1 MRRDALSSRLTRHPE
16 GKKAMRKRRRTC
28 TTIYLGSNDKRFEY
42 VTDGNVKLA
51 DSVTIER
58 WVVRLMA
65 CTKAWMRLD
74 ADGMRTIHGTRIEG
88 LLNIELQWLA
98 ELTKARTI
106 ESEAFSVDDDDDD
119 DVAKDLIEL
128 IVNKPVIRIGQNE
141 EAKVNVVVGNGNYTV
156 RSFNTAIATATV
168 SGELITV
175 KSGSQNG
182 ATTVEVMDGEG
193 VVANISVNVGVFE
206 LEVNEPE
213 VILEVAGEK
222 QLIVSMGNFSSNDEL
237 SYEVE
242 DETVVSM
249 VNTDQFRPFYTL
261 TGLKNGHTT
270 VTFTD
275 HKGKQAVVQVTVNPI
290 SIDVSN
296 LTPRVGVNNK
306 IMITVE
312 KGNGGYSLTAEDEE
326 IVAIQQVDDTR
337 FNLIGKK
344 AGITTVFVRDEA
356 EQELSLTVTVV
367 QADKVANLGS
377 GNYFKVPFE
386 YNGTADESL
395 KNLSTITFE
404 ARFNIESLNGNDNG
418 NARINT
424 VMGIEKKFLLRV
436 DVHKGGSNDEERFLQ
451 LAADDKGSIR
461 YEGSTKIETNK
472 WYDVAV
478 VLDNSKSGSE
488 RIALYVNGV
497 RETLQ
502 LSNGTPDDLKEINLT
517 SDFYIGQSDGKRRLN
532 GAISYARIWTK
543 ALSDQQISE
552 QSGKL
557 LSEDKDGM
565 VANWLFNNGNG
576 NTKTFVSLAGKS
588 FEAEAANIVSSWKT
602 DPILETSAP
611 TE

>member
-1 MRRDALSSRLTRHPE
+1 MCLLLLSVLSF
-16 GKKAMRKRRRTC
+16 A
-28 TTIYLGSNDKRFEY
+28 
-42 VTDGNVKLA
+42 VTG
-51 DSVTIER
+51 
-58 WVVRLMA
+58 
-65 CTKAWMRLD
+65 C
-74 ADGMRTIHGTRIEG
+74 
-88 LLNIELQWLA
+88 
-98 ELTKARTI
+98 
-106 ESEAFSVDDDDDD
+106 DDDDDD

-312 KGNGGYSLTAEDEE
+312 KGNGGYSLTAENEDLTSQIADARADIKLLEE
-326 IVAIQQVDDTR
+326 EKIQFQKDKETAERRAEKAETELKKLEDRREFLQPVMDNVSKEIKEYGMIKTFLPEATALERAVTYRDKKIKPLFIEMKNKIGAMAAQVKELTR
-337 FNLIGKK
+337 ERDKWKSKFQKK
-344 AGITTVFVRDEA
+344 KQEHENTKKELAEVQKDYQKLSGEKEILQGI
-356 EQELSLTVTVV
+356 
-367 QADKVANLGS
+367 ADR
-377 GNYFKVPFE
+377 
-386 YNGTADESL
+386 YN
-395 KNLSTITFE
+395 
-404 ARFNIESLNGNDNG
+404 R
-418 NARINT
+418 
-424 VMGIEKKFLLRV
+424 LLRMLGKDMV
-436 DVHKGGSNDEERFLQ
+436 ERLVQDDIRMQAELEAKKQKEQMPKKIGDRIQWARERSEEHNAQ
-451 LAADDKGSIR
+451 IKKNK
-461 YEGSTKIETNK
+461 TK
-472 WYDVAV
+472 Y
-478 VLDNSKSGSE
+478 
-488 RIALYVNGV
+488 R
-497 RETLQ
+497 
-502 LSNGTPDDLKEINLT
+502 
-517 SDFYIGQSDGKRRLN
+517 
-532 GAISYARIWTK
+532 
-543 ALSDQQISE
+543 
-552 QSGKL
+552 
-557 LSEDKDGM
+557 GM
-565 VANWLFNNGNG
+565 EL
-576 NTKTFVSLAGKS
+576 
-588 FEAEAANIVSSWKT
+588 
-602 DPILETSAP
+602 
-611 TE
+611 

>member
-1 MRRDALSSRLTRHPE
+1 MKRIYTYMCLLLLSVLSF
-16 GKKAMRKRRRTC
+16 A
-28 TTIYLGSNDKRFEY
+28 
-42 VTDGNVKLA
+42 VTG
-51 DSVTIER
+51 
-58 WVVRLMA
+58 
-65 CTKAWMRLD
+65 C
-74 ADGMRTIHGTRIEG
+74 
-88 LLNIELQWLA
+88 
-98 ELTKARTI
+98 
-106 ESEAFSVDDDDDD
+106 DDDDDD

-386 YNGTADESL
+386 YNGTADATFLTVDAGKMMYLAKFSAHRYWNEANTQVTKFDLYGYCQEGEPAKNGSL
-395 KNLSTITFE
+395 DGWTLLGSYNYNPDSPSNFAEGDCITFE
-404 ARFNIESLNGNDNG
+404 KEQAKQARYYRV
-418 NARINT
+418 NA
-424 VMGIEKKFLLRV
+424 
-436 DVHKGGSNDEERFLQ
+436 
-451 LAADDKGSIR
+451 
-461 YEGSTKIETNK
+461 IET
-472 WYDVAV
+472 WFVH
-478 VLDNSKSGSE
+478 SGS
-488 RIALYVNGV
+488 
-497 RETLQ
+497 
-502 LSNGTPDDLKEINLT
+502 PDDW
-517 SDFYIGQSDGKRRLN
+517 R
-532 GAISYARIWTK
+532 AR
-543 ALSDQQISE
+543 
-552 QSGKL
+552 
-557 LSEDKDGM
+557 
-565 VANWLFNNGNG
+565 VY
-576 NTKTFVSLAGKS
+576 TF
-588 FEAEAANIVSSWKT
+588 
-602 DPILETSAP
+602 
-611 TE
+611 TEFRFWEYK

>member
-1 MRRDALSSRLTRHPE
+1 MKRIYTYMCLLLLSVLSF
-16 GKKAMRKRRRTC
+16 A
-28 TTIYLGSNDKRFEY
+28 
-42 VTDGNVKLA
+42 VTG
-51 DSVTIER
+51 
-58 WVVRLMA
+58 
-65 CTKAWMRLD
+65 C
-74 ADGMRTIHGTRIEG
+74 
-88 LLNIELQWLA
+88 
-98 ELTKARTI
+98 
-106 ESEAFSVDDDDDD
+106 DDDDDD

-213 VILEVAGEK
+213 VVLEVAGEK

-312 KGNGGYSLTAEDEE
+312 KG
-326 IVAIQQVDDTR
+326 
-337 FNLIGKK
+337 KK

-386 YNGTADESL
+386 YNGTVDESL

-602 DPILETSAP
+602 DPILETSTP

>member
-1 MRRDALSSRLTRHPE
+1 MKRIYTYMCLLLLSVLSF
-16 GKKAMRKRRRTC
+16 A
-28 TTIYLGSNDKRFEY
+28 
-42 VTDGNVKLA
+42 VTG
-51 DSVTIER
+51 
-58 WVVRLMA
+58 
-65 CTKAWMRLD
+65 C
-74 ADGMRTIHGTRIEG
+74 
-88 LLNIELQWLA
+88 
-98 ELTKARTI
+98 
-106 ESEAFSVDDDDDD
+106 DDDDDD

-312 KGNGGYSLTAEDEE
+312 KGNGGYSLTAEDE
-326 IVAIQQVDDTR
+326 
-337 FNLIGKK
+337 
-344 AGITTVFVRDEA
+344 
-356 EQELSLTVTVV
+356 
-367 QADKVANLGS
+367 
-377 GNYFKVPFE
+377 
-386 YNGTADESL
+386 
-395 KNLSTITFE
+395 
-404 ARFNIESLNGNDNG
+404 
-418 NARINT
+418 
-424 VMGIEKKFLLRV
+424 
-436 DVHKGGSNDEERFLQ
+436 
-451 LAADDKGSIR
+451 
-461 YEGSTKIETNK
+461 
-472 WYDVAV
+472 
-478 VLDNSKSGSE
+478 
-488 RIALYVNGV
+488 
-497 RETLQ
+497 
-502 LSNGTPDDLKEINLT
+502 
-517 SDFYIGQSDGKRRLN
+517 
-532 GAISYARIWTK
+532 
-543 ALSDQQISE
+543 
-552 QSGKL
+552 
-557 LSEDKDGM
+557 
-565 VANWLFNNGNG
+565 
-576 NTKTFVSLAGKS
+576 
-588 FEAEAANIVSSWKT
+588 
-602 DPILETSAP
+602 
-611 TE
+611 

>member
-1 MRRDALSSRLTRHPE
+1 MKRIYTYMCLLLLSVLSFAVI
-16 GKKAMRKRRRTC
+16 GC
-28 TTIYLGSNDKRFEY
+28 
-42 VTDGNVKLA
+42 
-51 DSVTIER
+51 
-58 WVVRLMA
+58 
-65 CTKAWMRLD
+65 
-74 ADGMRTIHGTRIEG
+74 
-88 LLNIELQWLA
+88 
-98 ELTKARTI
+98 
-106 ESEAFSVDDDDDD
+106 DDDDDN

-182 ATTVEVMDGEG
+182 ATTIEVMDGEG
-193 VVANISVNVGVFE
+193 VAANISVNVGVFE

-213 VILEVAGEK
+213 VILEVSGEK

-312 KGNGGYSLTAEDEE
+312 KGNGGYSLTAENEE

-602 DPILETSAP
+602 DPILETSTP

>member
-1 MRRDALSSRLTRHPE
+1 M
-16 GKKAMRKRRRTC
+16 
-28 TTIYLGSNDKRFEY
+28 
-42 VTDGNVKLA
+42 
-51 DSVTIER
+51 
-58 WVVRLMA
+58 
-65 CTKAWMRLD
+65 
-74 ADGMRTIHGTRIEG
+74 
-88 LLNIELQWLA
+88 
-98 ELTKARTI
+98 
-106 ESEAFSVDDDDDD
+106 
-119 DVAKDLIEL
+119 
-128 IVNKPVIRIGQNE
+128 
-141 EAKVNVVVGNGNYTV
+141 
-156 RSFNTAIATATV
+156 
-168 SGELITV
+168 
-175 KSGSQNG
+175 
-182 ATTVEVMDGEG
+182 
-193 VVANISVNVGVFE
+193 
-206 LEVNEPE
+206 
-213 VILEVAGEK
+213 
-222 QLIVSMGNFSSNDEL
+222 
-237 SYEVE
+237 
-242 DETVVSM
+242 
-249 VNTDQFRPFYTL
+249 

-275 HKGKQAVVQVTVNPI
+275 YKGKQAVVQVTVNPI

-565 VANWLFNNGNG
+565 VANWLFNNGMVIPRHLCPWQERASKQRRQILFQVG
-576 NTKTFVSLAGKS
+576 NRSDIGNKYSYRM
-588 FEAEAANIVSSWKT
+588 IVRR
-602 DPILETSAP
+602 
-611 TE
+611 